1 MALSTHDVGVRDP
14 FSVILASRFLLYK
27 PSPPP
32 RPTLTLNE
40 KTVALIQWRALDTR
54 GLLGAFHT
62 RMAEEGYSRM
72 DATAID
78 EKAMKL
84 RDAGLSILTPE
95 GLDLIRNPTDAEWEL
110 TLTSLT
116 CDYEARLAEGVDC
129 ALQAA
134 PAFQRLT
141 DEERGAQYARGPHP
155 AIWKAITSL
164 LSDDERGHAEC
175 IGEDF
180 LRNAEDRMERVASEC
195 RDYY

>member
-1 MALSTHDVGVRDP
+1 MALSTRDVGADAP
-14 FSVILASRFLLYK
+14 FAVLSASRFLLYK
-27 PSPPP
+27 PTAPQ
-32 RPTLTLNE
+32 RPTVVLNE

-54 GLLGAFHT
+54 GLFAAFHT
-62 RMAEEGYSRM
+62 RMVEEGYSRM

-84 RDAGLSILTPE
+84 RDAGLTILTPE
-95 GLDLIRNPTDAEWEL
+95 GLDLIRNPTDAEWES
-110 TLTSLT
+110 TLASQSR
-116 CDYEARLAEGVDC
+116 DYEDRVAESVAD

-155 AIWKAITSL
+155 VVWKAITSL
-164 LSDDERGHAEC
+164 LSDYERGRAEC
-175 IGEDF
+175 IGEGF
-180 LRNAEDRMERVASEC
+180 LRKEEDARERMEREC

>member
-1 MALSTHDVGVRDP
+1 MALSTHDVGTGGP
-14 FSVILASRFLLYK
+14 FAVLSASRFLLYK
-27 PSPPP
+27 PTAPT
-32 RPTLTLNE
+32 RPTLTMDE

-54 GLLGAFHT
+54 GLYTAFHS

-72 DATAID
+72 DAIAVD

-84 RDAGLSILTPE
+84 RDSGLSILTPE

-110 TLTSLT
+110 TLASLDR
-116 CDYEARLAEGVDC
+116 DYEDRVAESVAD

-134 PAFQRLT
+134 PAFQRFT

-155 AIWKAITSL
+155 DVWKAITSL
-164 LSDDERGHAEC
+164 LSDSERGRAEC
-175 IGEDF
+175 IGEGF
-180 LRNAEDRMERVASEC
+180 LRKEEDRMERMEREC